1 MFGSATR
8 VFGVNESVFN
18 GALALRQM
26 ENNMSQGDFMYG
38 YFAKYNQETEDIHYL
53 SISKVES
60 MSDSGYS
67 TKHIELKSNRT
78 TKSYELFF
86 IGQFD
91 HFPCGAH
98 LISDGSEIFF
108 RAKPLSG
115 QVANV
120 ANCNNDTPEELCLD
134 ANDLTEKDSCTL
146 SASDFTK

>member
-1 MFGSATR
+1 MMIIDTKLFRLKKKAVSDEVLIPL
-8 VFGVNESVFN
+8 VFFKYLSGYNIRTWQVLIFETY
-18 GALALRQM
+18 A
-26 ENNMSQGDFMYG
+26 

-53 SISKVES
+53 SGLSKVES

-108 RAKPLSG
+108 RAWG
-115 QVANV
+115 
-120 ANCNNDTPEELCLD
+120 
-134 ANDLTEKDSCTL
+134 
-146 SASDFTK
+146 